1 MLLFS
6 LNETTIKILT
16 RNIFFKY
23 QKDKGGLWMQRSS
36 DSSFF
41 RGRGFQIQLNK
52 PVQSYQRVVSSL
64 FISFCVIFGIWTIT
78 VISFTV
84 YHKVIT
90 VHEKKVISSSLER
103 CLDDEEYESIRLCA
117 FIENSL

>member
-1 MLLFS
+1 
-6 LNETTIKILT
+6 
-16 RNIFFKY
+16 
-23 QKDKGGLWMQRSS
+23 MQRSS

-52 PVQSYQRVVSSL
+52 PVQPYQRVVSSL

-84 YHKVIT
+84 YHKV
-90 VHEKKVISSSLER
+90 VHEKSNAQLSKLMFRKRRVRIDSLVR
-103 CLDDEEYESIRLCA
+103 
-117 FIENSL
+117 FH